1 MRLFGVKKQ
10 FLVEATIFLEGRD
23 LNDAKEKA
31 DSIDLERATYLQ
43 QRAECVLEVIEDNV
57 IGSDI

>member
-1 MRLFGVKKQ
+1 MRLFEVKKQ
-10 FLVEATIFLEGRD
+10 FLVEATIYLEGRD

-43 QRAECVLEVIEDNV
+43 QRAECDLEVIEDNV

>member
-1 MRLFGVKKQ
+1 MRLFEVKKQ
-10 FLVEATIFLEGRD
+10 YVIETVIYQEGYD

-31 DSIDLERATYLQ
+31 DSIDFERAQELERCG
-43 QRAECVLEVIEDNV
+43 ECDLEVIEDSV

>member
-10 FLVEATIFLEGRD
+10 FLVEATIYLEGRD

-31 DSIDLERATYLQ
+31 GSIDLERATYLQ

>member
-1 MRLFGVKKQ
+1 MRLFEVKKQ
-10 FLVEATIFLEGRD
+10 FLVEATIYLEGRD

-31 DSIDLERATYLQ
+31 DSIELERAQELESCG
-43 QRAECVLEVIEDNV
+43 ECDLEVIEDNV